1 MRFVDG
7 LRFDS
12 VINIR
17 GIQHNGAYECDDAN
31 GAALLRRINQQVQAS
46 QPWKLTIAEDLQ
58 GWNQIT
64 APVANG
70 GMGFSAQWN
79 ESLCYALRARSYRP
93 AMRQGRCSRSSTR
106 STR

>member
-1 MRFVDG
+1 VDG

-12 VINIR
+12 VVNIR

-31 GAALLRRINQQVQAS
+31 GAALLQRINQQVQAS

-64 APVANG
+64 EPVASG
-70 GMGFSAQWN
+70 GMDFPRSGMSRSATH
-79 ESLCYALRARSYRP
+79 CAARSFRP
-93 AMRQGRCSRSSTR
+93 AIRRGRCSRSSTR
-106 STR
+106 